1 MKKDI
6 PQGKFGWICP
16 ICGTVYSPEVKTC
29 SQCNK
34 QVATNTE
41 SMIPEIGINCAI
53 EQLESSIKKIE
64 K

>member
-1 MKKDI
+1 MKDI

-41 SMIPEIGINCAI
+41 SMISEIGAAARVVYPINNKNQY
-53 EQLESSIKKIE
+53 E
-64 K
+64 

>member
-41 SMIPEIGINCAI
+41 SMISEIGVAARVVYSINNKNQY
-53 EQLESSIKKIE
+53 E
-64 K
+64 

>member
-41 SMIPEIGINCAI
+41 SMISEIGAPARVVYPINNKNQY
-53 EQLESSIKKIE
+53 E
-64 K
+64 

>member
-1 MKKDI
+1 MKDI

-34 QVATNTE
+34 HKLMNANTA
-41 SMIPEIGINCAI
+41 SMISEIGVPARVVYPINNKNQY
-53 EQLESSIKKIE
+53 E
-64 K
+64 